1 MLNHNDTAHETAA
14 ESDVAHL
21 MEGRN
26 ITLDEIAV
34 ELAAIELRLRQ
45 VAFAAETPATPVE
58 LEPMIDTL
66 RSKAGQLREISDEAG
81 KLARIVE
88 GDVPLATKFSG
99 VGDPWGAA
107 ARGTDR
113 EDFGGPAVVPTARQ
127 LIHLAHGARM
137 PGAETTTYPK
147 AMAGM
152 RVIWESKAAQARRRR
167 ERDAAVDVE
176 VLALECETCDVG
188 SGEHCVT
195 KNGRISER
203 PHTKRL
209 RTAEANVD
217 ARLGYLGDNPV
228 AVPGVD

>member
-1 MLNHNDTAHETAA
+1 MLNNDAMSYETDNEA
-14 ESDVAHL
+14 DIAHL
-21 MEGRN
+21 MAGPQ

-45 VAFAAETPATPVE
+45 IARAAETPATPVE

-66 RSKAGQLREISDEAG
+66 RSKAGQLRETGEEAAH
-81 KLARIVE
+81 LARIVE
-88 GDVPLATKFSG
+88 GDVALAKKFTG

-127 LIHLAHGARM
+127 LVHLAHAARL
-137 PGAETTTYPK
+137 PGAETTTYPES
-147 AMAGM
+147 MAGM
-152 RVIWESKAAQARRRR
+152 TLIWESKAAQARRRR
-167 ERDAAVDVE
+167 ERNAAVEIE
-176 VLALECETCDVG
+176 VLELECETCHVG

-195 KNGRISER
+195 KNGRVSER

-209 RTAEANVD
+209 REAEANVD

-228 AVPGVD
+228 AVNAD

>member
-1 MLNHNDTAHETAA
+1 MLNHNDTAYETAA

-58 LEPMIDTL
+58 LEPMIDML

-113 EDFGGPAVVPTARQ
+113 EDFGGPAVVPSARQ

-137 PGAETTTYPK
+137 PGAETTTYPE

-176 VLALECETCDVG
+176 VLALECETCHVG
-188 SGEHCVT
+188 PGEHCVT

-203 PHTKRL
+203 PHTKRM
-209 RTAEANVD
+209 RTAEANID

-228 AVPGVD
+228 SVPGVD

>member
-1 MLNHNDTAHETAA
+1 MLNHNDTAHETSA

-34 ELAAIELRLRQ
+34 ELAAIDLRLRQ

-58 LEPMIDTL
+58 LEPMIDSL
-66 RSKAGQLREISDEAG
+66 RYNAGRLREISNEAG
-81 KLARIVE
+81 ELARIVE
-88 GDVPLATKFSG
+88 GDIPLATKFSG
-99 VGDPWGAA
+99 TGDPWGAA

-113 EDFGGPAVVPTARQ
+113 EDFGGPAVVPSARQ
-127 LIHLAHGARM
+127 LVHLAHGART
-137 PGAETTTYPK
+137 PGAETTTYPE

-167 ERDAAVDVE
+167 ERDAAVEVE
-176 VLALECETCDVG
+176 VLVLECETCHVG
-188 SGEHCVT
+188 SGEHCIT
-195 KNGRISER
+195 KNDRISER
-203 PHTKRL
+203 PHTKRR

-217 ARLGYLGDNPV
+217 ARLNYLGDNPV